1 VGHARLIVYCLMEQ
15 KIEQLP
21 SIPNIY
27 YFLLLLGLV
36 SVEWAFLSC
45 F

>member
-1 VGHARLIVYCLMEQ
+1 MEQ

-27 YFLLLLGLV
+27 YFLLLLLGLV